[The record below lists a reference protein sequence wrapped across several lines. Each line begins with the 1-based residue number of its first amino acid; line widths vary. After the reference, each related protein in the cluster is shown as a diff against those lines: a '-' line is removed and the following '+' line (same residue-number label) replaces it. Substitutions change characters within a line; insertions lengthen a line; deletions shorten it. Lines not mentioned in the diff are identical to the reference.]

1 MAKTVAI
8 AEQTTTGMQSL
19 KNQPKRL
26 IEHLKEV
33 RSEMRKVWWPGWP
46 EVQSTTVVVLITV
59 FLFAGYFWLIDNIIG
74 RAIEA
79 LLHALTGS

>member
-33 RSEMRKVWWPGWP
+33 RSEMRKV
-46 EVQSTTVVVLITV
+46 
-59 FLFAGYFWLIDNIIG
+59 
-74 RAIEA
+74 
-79 LLHALTGS
+79 